1 MQNSKPIHAKP
12 SLYAFYFDVIKQIG
26 MEYGYNIVLHG
37 SMNRDLDL
45 IAIAWQETI
54 GDKMEMLNRIAEA
67 IGGHILFETDEDRK
81 LFRNKFHGRECY
93 VINVN
98 RTIKAKVQGMIT
110 EFIEHDDPQY
120 YIDIS
125 ILPHEFKKSSENKQ
139 NTASETTKQIQL
151 AIGKMQTLKFHSP
164 VCENVKYLINDFEL
178 DVMSISKS
186 GMLYEFEVKVSRS
199 DFLADKKKRKHEFY
213 KIYPNRQPNYFSYA
227 CPKHLINLNE
237 IGSNCGLYYFDNG
250 EITEIRPPKRIHK
263 SVYDRNKILEK
274 ICRITSERKFL
285 NGCRMTYNNKK
296 Q

>member
-1 MQNSKPIHAKP
+1 MKTDKPIHAKP
-12 SLYAFYFDVIKQIG
+12 SLYAFYFDVIKEIG

-45 IAIAWQETI
+45 IAIAWQEKI
-54 GDKMEMLNRIAEA
+54 GDKMEMLNSIAEA

-81 LFRNKFHGRECY
+81 RFRDKFHGRECY
-93 VINVN
+93 IININ
-98 RTIKAKVQGMIT
+98 RTIKAKVHGMIT

-125 ILPHEFKKSSENKQ
+125 ILPIQPKQLKSSI
-139 NTASETTKQIQL
+139 SETTKQIQL
-151 AIGKMQTLKFHSP
+151 AVGKMQVLKFHSP

-186 GMLYEFEVKVSRS
+186 GMLYEFEVKISRS

-213 KIYPNRQPNYFSYA
+213 KTYPNYQPNYFSYV
-227 CPKHLINLNE
+227 CPKDLITLNE
-237 IGSNCGLYYFDNG
+237 IGSNCGLYYFEDG

-263 SVYDRNKILEK
+263 SVHDRNKILEK

-285 NGCRMTYNNKK
+285 DGCRMTYNNKK
-296 Q
+296 

>member
-1 MQNSKPIHAKP
+1 MQTNKPIHAKP
-12 SLYAFYFDVIKQIG
+12 SLYAFYFEIIKEIG

-45 IAIAWQETI
+45 IAIAWQEKI
-54 GDKMEMLNRIAEA
+54 GDKMEMLNSIAEA

-93 VINVN
+93 VININ
-98 RTIKAKVQGMIT
+98 RTIKAKVHGMIT

-125 ILPHEFKKSSENKQ
+125 ILPTQPKQLKSSI
-139 NTASETTKQIQL
+139 SETTKQIQL
-151 AIGKMQTLKFHSP
+151 AVGKMQVLKFHSP

-186 GMLYEFEVKVSRS
+186 GMLYEFEVKISRS

-213 KIYPNRQPNYFSYA
+213 KNYPNYQPNYFSYA
-227 CPKHLINLNE
+227 CPKDLITLNE
-237 IGSNCGLYYFDNG
+237 IGSNCGLYYFEDG

-263 SVYDRNKILEK
+263 SVHDKNKVLEK
-274 ICRITSERKFL
+274 VCRITSERKFL
-285 NGCRMTYNNKK
+285 DGCRMTYNNKK
-296 Q
+296 

>member
-1 MQNSKPIHAKP
+1 MQTNKPIHSKP
-12 SLYAFYFDVIKQIG
+12 SLYAFYFDVIKEIG

-54 GDKMEMLNRIAEA
+54 GDKMKMLNRIAEA
-67 IGGHILFETDEDRK
+67 IGGHILFQTDEDRK
-81 LFRNKFHGRECY
+81 RFKDKFHGRESW
-93 VINVN
+93 VININ
-98 RTIKAKVQGMIT
+98 RTIKAKYDGMVT
-110 EFIEHDDPQY
+110 EFIEHDDPQH

-125 ILPHEFKKSSENKQ
+125 IIPLQTEQTPKELKI
-139 NTASETTKQIQL
+139 TASETTKQIQL
-151 AIGKMQTLKFHSP
+151 AVGKMQVLKFHSP

-178 DVMSISKS
+178 DVMSVSKS

-213 KIYPNRQPNYFSYA
+213 KTYPNHQPNYFSYA
-227 CPKHLINLNE
+227 CPKDLITLNE

-250 EITEIRPPKRIHK
+250 EITEVRPPKRIHK
-263 SVYDRNKILEK
+263 SIHDRNKVLEK

-296 Q
+296 